1 MGELTPLE
9 ADFILPFATSFVTRN
24 YDALFIEYYKR
35 GLEAFPEEIP
45 GALAWV
51 TARRRDPY
59 PREFEAVSA
68 RASDARFFGVVVRN
82 YASDRVKL
90 PEQVDPL
97 GKNLKPA
104 TIARK
109 DRTLANLIDVDTSG
123 VDRMDI
129 WLGPPNIDPT
139 KRLEI
144 RVNGR
149 TQYKGQPTI
158 EIDSFLEDLRI
169 RGDRQQTY
177 WLKFST
183 ASRGGSR

>member
-1 MGELTPLE
+1 
-9 ADFILPFATSFVTRN
+9 
-24 YDALFIEYYKR
+24 
-35 GLEAFPEEIP
+35 
-45 GALAWV
+45 LAWV
-51 TARRRDPY
+51 ASRRRDPY
-59 PREFEAVSA
+59 PREFEAVTA
-68 RASDARFFGVVVRN
+68 RSSDARFFGVVVRSH
-82 YASDRVKL
+82 ASDRAKP
-90 PEQVDPL
+90 PEQVDIL

-123 VDRMDI
+123 IDQMDI
-129 WLGPPNIDPT
+129 WLGPPNIDVT

-149 TQYKGQPTI
+149 TQYKGQPTL
-158 EIDSFLEDLRI
+158 EIQSFLEDLRL

-183 ASRGGSR
+183 TSRGGSR